1 MSENTDNDQ
10 QDSSDYLLEP
20 FVTEDGI
27 EVPPPT
33 RPMGPRRLAR
43 YRDDAAAYLRALR
56 DGLPLPE
63 EPVAYMPAVE
73 DDSSESEAEGASAQS
88 RFSALAA
95 QGDID
100 TSASAQV
107 DLFANGGRDTRE
119 DVSVA
124 DGIAS
129 SQEAEEDSTASSA
142 TDISFGEIVVEE
154 DSADEFET
162 EVGSETETDSE
173 METEP
178 ESEPEPEP
186 ESEVAPELPQPVAA
200 LDAQGLDFTELD
212 QNEQEA
218 PVSEDAQDQINTEL
232 DDQAAEV
239 TEPASE
245 GLETRETSSESQ
257 LEAEETSKET
267 TAVAAEPT
275 EETKKSGVG
284 LWVTLLLLLL
294 IAAAVIF
301 WFVFMQ

>member
-63 EPVAYMPAVE
+63 DPVAYMPAVE
-73 DDSSESEAEGASAQS
+73 DDSSEPAVEEASAQS

-107 DLFANGGRDTRE
+107 DLFASGGRDTRE

-129 SQEAEEDSTASSA
+129 SQEEEDSAASSA

-154 DSADEFET
+154 ESADEFET
-162 EVGSETETDSE
+162 EVGSETETDLE

-239 TEPASE
+239 AEPASE

-257 LEAEETSKET
+257 LEAEETSNET